1 MRRSWRRCERGSIRG
16 SAAPVEPRP
25 AAPSA
30 LHSLAGGQLERSEE
44 VSVKRF
50 LTLAS
55 VLVAAL
61 AASAAL
67 AAPSAAPTRTSGT
80 LVVGF
85 GDPAVGF
92 AVGTVRGSTIKNP
105 KGYEV
110 DLATAIAKR
119 LGIAKID
126 YIYTP
131 WTK

>member
-1 MRRSWRRCERGSIRG
+1 M
-16 SAAPVEPRP
+16 
-25 AAPSA
+25 
-30 LHSLAGGQLERSEE
+30 
-44 VSVKRF
+44 KRF

-67 AAPSAAPTRTSGT
+67 AAPSAAPTRTPGT

-92 AVGTVRGSTIKNP
+92 AVGTVRGNTIKNP

-110 DLATAIAKR
+110 DLSKAVAAQLKIPIATVGTRIKR
-119 LGIAKID
+119 AR
-126 YIYTP
+126 
-131 WTK
+131 TKLLKMLMGAPEQDDEE